1 MKHRILVPAAAII
14 GVALGLGGVASA
26 ASKSKRPVQAVRT
39 IAVAPNFAID
49 KWWMEHMPEEGGFT
63 HSFKTIGAPE
73 VAVARVPMSAI
84 QKDCIGAAFRPK
96 VSEWKRKQLAVNP
109 EVGFSESE
117 ESAFVDVLDQCGMTI
132 PTMLFAEADLYRMYL
147 PKTKACLIDAWTKQP
162 ALAKNY
168 LATRIF
174 YNATPPDEANLRALM
189 QRCITPADIA
199 ALQKKIEDTFASVN
213 KAMG

>member
-39 IAVAPNFAID
+39 TAVAPNFAID

-73 VAVARVPMSAI
+73 VATVRVPMSAI

-96 VSEWKRKQLAVNP
+96 VSGWKRKQLAVNP
-109 EVGFSESE
+109 KVGFSESE

-132 PTMLFAEADLYRMYL
+132 PTMYL

-174 YNATPPDEANLRALM
+174 YTATPPDEANSRALV
-189 QRCITPADIA
+189 QRCITPADRA